1 MDSGVMTGP
10 PGPEEIEFE
19 PGYLP
24 PDPDEPPPV
33 ELWSAVGDIPP
44 WGTALLL
51 VSWAAVFAAVAF
63 RREIGDPSALFAWG
77 ASASRLDVPD
87 TAWRLLASTFV
98 HAGVAHVFFNAT
110 SMLIFGPAVERIFTC
125 WGFLVVYAG
134 GGAGASLASLAWRA
148 GRHDAGFNISVG
160 ASGAI
165 FALGGA
171 LLVSAYRV
179 RHRLAPGRARALGGA
194 LLFLIGQGLAA
205 GFMRNATDNAAHAAG
220 IAAGAVLGAMIPLSP
235 RLGGP
240 AAGPVM
246 RALGTIAALAL
257 AVSLALGVRGG
268 LRGG

>member
-1 MDSGVMTGP
+1 MTDP
-10 PGPEEIEFE
+10 LGPEETEFE

-24 PDPDEPPPV
+24 PDPDEQPPV

-51 VSWAAVFAAVAF
+51 LSWAAVFAAVAF
-63 RREIGDPSALFAWG
+63 RRELGDPQALLAWG
-77 ASASRLDVPD
+77 ASATGMDLGD

-110 SMLIFGPAVERIFTC
+110 SMLIFGPAVERIFTR
-125 WGFLVVYAG
+125 WGFCVVYAA
-134 GGAGASLASLAWRA
+134 GGALASLASLAWR
-148 GRHDAGFNISVG
+148 GMRHDGGLNISVG

-194 LLFLIGQGLAA
+194 LLFLVGQGLAA
-205 GFMRNATDNAAHAAG
+205 GFTRNATDNTAHAAG
-220 IAAGAVLGAMIPLSP
+220 LLAGVVLGAVIPLSL

-240 AAGPVM
+240 ATGPAM
-246 RALGTIAALAL
+246 RVLGTIAALAL